1 MKRVILVAAIEG
13 KGKFLLTKQGK
24 GGRQEGFWGFSGG
37 NLEENETDLLGSL
50 AREVKEE
57 VGLDIKVEGLVG
69 IHLEVWK
76 NDLQLI
82 FFYFKAKKIGGKIRK
97 SEEIEDFKWLT
108 LKEIEE
114 FPRELVRPPVSW
126 FNQMV
131 KALKQNKPVNNIF
144 F

>member
-1 MKRVILVAAIEG
+1 MKRVILVAAIESRG
-13 KGKFLLTKQGK
+13 RFLLTKQGQ

-37 NLEENETDLLGSL
+37 NLEENETDLLESL
-50 AREVKEE
+50 AREIKEE
-57 VGLDIKVEGLVG
+57 VGLDIEVEGLVG
-69 IHLEVWK
+69 THLEVWK
-76 NDLQLI
+76 SEIQLI
-82 FFYFKAKKIGGKIRK
+82 FFYFKAKKVGGRVRK

-114 FPRELVRPPVSW
+114 FPRELIRPPISW

-131 KALKQNKPVNNIF
+131 KALRQNKPVNNIF